1 MDMIVFIVIINIFF
15 TIIEMANVYEIRNET
30 FIIYIV
36 LPKQV
41 NALRHQHLRNL
52 PIYL

>member
-15 TIIEMANVYEIRNET
+15 TIIEVANVHEIRNET
-30 FIIYIV
+30 YIIYIV
-36 LPKQV
+36 LPMQV
-41 NALRHQHLRNL
+41 YVLRHQHLRNL